1 MITKLLLSVLF
12 SISLCSGFCQPI
24 QNVKSED
31 EINALYNK
39 KMQPSS
45 NLYSGPQ
52 YIEQNYPQ
60 TGSPFFASDTL
71 RDGWISYDS
80 HLYTDVLLQWD
91 VFQNYV
97 ITLALKENAKLILR
111 NDLIDSFYF
120 SGHLVKFMQADKEN
134 NLLLPGFYDFVY
146 DGKTPVIVMRKKT
159 NMGII
164 QGSSVVYNFTSKDK
178 IYAKKD
184 GTYYLLSN
192 KKDIL
197 KLFGKDKSAIKRLAR
212 KAALNWRR
220 NLDQIAAI
228 AAHYHDNPTH

>member
-1 MITKLLLSVLF
+1 MRTKLLLSVLL
-12 SISLCSGFCQPI
+12 SIFFCSGFCQPI

-31 EINALYNK
+31 EINTLYNK
-39 KMQPSS
+39 KLQASS

-60 TGSPFFASDTL
+60 SGSPFFSSDSL
-71 RDGWISYDS
+71 RNGWISYDG

-97 ITLALKENAKLILR
+97 ITLSLKENSKLILR

-120 SGHLVKFMQADKEN
+120 SGHLVKTMKADKEL
-134 NLLLPGFYDFVY
+134 NLLQAGFYEFLY
-146 DGKTPVIVMRKKT
+146 NGKTAVIAIRKKT

-164 QGSSVVYNFTSKDK
+164 QGGSMVYDFTSKNK
-178 IYAKKD
+178 IYVKKE
-184 GTYYLLSN
+184 GIYFLISN

-197 KLFGKDKSAIKRLAR
+197 KLFPKDKSAIKRLVR
-212 KAALNWRR
+212 KAALNWRK
-220 NLDQIAAI
+220 NLDQSASIAAQ
-228 AAHYHDNPTH
+228 YHDNPTH

>member
-1 MITKLLLSVLF
+1 
-12 SISLCSGFCQPI
+12 
-24 QNVKSED
+24 
-31 EINALYNK
+31 
-39 KMQPSS
+39 
-45 NLYSGPQ
+45 
-52 YIEQNYPQ
+52 
-60 TGSPFFASDTL
+60 
-71 RDGWISYDS
+71 
-80 HLYTDVLLQWD
+80 
-91 VFQNYV
+91 
-97 ITLALKENAKLILR
+97 
-111 NDLIDSFYF
+111 
-120 SGHLVKFMQADKEN
+120 
-134 NLLLPGFYDFVY
+134 
-146 DGKTPVIVMRKKT
+146 MRKKT